1 MTEVVQMRIS
11 LFTGLALALVFAT
24 PLAAQA
30 PAADAP
36 PNIVLIITDDLGYAD
51 IGSYGAR
58 DIRTPNLDR
67 LARQGVRFTDF
78 YANATTCTPTRAG
91 LITGRYQQRYGIEVP
106 LSAATAPSPSPLS
119 RALEGSPY
127 SLPRL
132 LKGRGYATAL
142 IGKWHLGY
150 AASQSPLAHGFDEF
164 FGLKSGYHDYWH
176 HNDSRGEPD
185 LWEGDQQVSAEGYTT
200 DLLTARAVAFIEKQ
214 AGRPFF
220 VDVAFNAPHW
230 PFQRPGTPSRAERN
244 ARFLKPEDSTTSTRA
259 DYAAMVEQLDR
270 GVGEILNALERKG
283 LTRNTIVI
291 FTNDNGGEWLSDNG
305 PFFNRKW
312 TTWEGGI
319 RVPAIVRWPA
329 RLPAGRVTP
338 QVGMTMDFTASI
350 LSAAGVVLPSE
361 LRLDGMDLF
370 PVLAGRAPV
379 VERTIFWRSTSPA
392 GTMRAVRMGNL
403 KLVTDANHSFLFDVQ
418 RDPGERNDLARARQ
432 AQVRTLRQR
441 LDAWER
447 EVNAE
452 ATGRS
457 AP

>member
-1 MTEVVQMRIS
+1 MTEVVQMRIP
-11 LFTGLALALVFAT
+11 FIPGLALALTLAT
-24 PLAAQA
+24 PLAAQS

-106 LSAATAPSPSPLS
+106 LSAATAPSPNPLS
-119 RALEGSPY
+119 RSLEGSPY

-270 GVGEILNALERKG
+270 GVGEILDALERKG

-441 LDAWER
+441 LDEWER

-452 ATGRS
+452 ATGRQ
-457 AP
+457 P

>member
-370 PVLAGRAPV
+370 PVLAGSAPV